1 MPTITLE
8 EAQARLPQLIEK
20 LAPGEELVILRNAE
34 PVAKLVGQAGEK
46 PHPVFGRGRG
56 KVVIVSEDD
65 EHLKDFE
72 DYMP

>member
-1 MPTITLE
+1 MNVITLE
-8 EAQARLPQLIEK
+8 EAQAKLSQLIDG
-20 LAPGEELVILRNAE
+20 LASGEEVIITRDAR
-34 PVAKLVGQAGEK
+34 PVAQLIALPIEK

-56 KVVIVSEDD
+56 KLVILVEDD